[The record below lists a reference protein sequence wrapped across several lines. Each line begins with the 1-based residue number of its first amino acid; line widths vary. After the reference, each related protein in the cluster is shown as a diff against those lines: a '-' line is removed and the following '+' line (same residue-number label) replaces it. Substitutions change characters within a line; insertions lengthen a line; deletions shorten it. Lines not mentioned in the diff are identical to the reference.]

1 MGKMVGLK
9 ADDGGR
15 MEARCAG
22 GEGERRRE
30 RDGER
35 DRRKEKIDVL
45 LNFPVKMH
53 ACRAT

>member
-1 MGKMVGLK
+1 MME
-9 ADDGGR
+9 DGER

-30 RDGER
+30 REGER
-35 DRRKEKIDVL
+35 GRRKEKIDFL
-45 LNFPVKMH
+45 LNIPVKMH